1 MNTLLTITHLL
12 NGLLMIVLP
21 AALGIF
27 LTRRFHLGWRIW
39 WIGAA
44 TFVLSQVGHIPFN
57 YVLTLLFQR
66 GVLPTPPLDWQ
77 LPFNALVLG
86 LSSGLWEEWFR
97 YIAYRWWARDA
108 RSWKSGLLLG
118 AGHGGAEAII
128 LGILVLLAFV
138 NMSISRGMDLTTLV
152 PAEQLALAQQQV
164 EAYWSATW
172 YDSLL
177 GALERVFAIMF
188 HLSAS
193 LLVLQAFLRK
203 NIAWVWL
210 SVGWHALINAVA
222 VYTAGTGSVYLTELL
237 IGILS
242 VAGLSIAL
250 LTLRRGLP
258 EDEILLPEEPA
269 APSQPIPLPPA
280 DLPETSEN
288 LEDTR
293 YN

>member
-1 MNTLLTITHLL
+1 MIPLLTITHLL

-39 WIGAA
+39 WIGAG

-66 GVLPTPPLDWQ
+66 GVLPAPPAEWQ

-86 LSSGLWEEWFR
+86 LSAGLWEEWFR
-97 YIAYRWWARDA
+97 YIAYRWWAREA
-108 RSWKSGLLLG
+108 RDWKSGLLLG

-128 LGILVLLAFV
+128 LGILVLLALV
-138 NMSISRGMDLTTLV
+138 NMSIARGMDLSTQV

-164 EAYWSATW
+164 QAYWSAEW
-172 YDSLL
+172 YETLI
-177 GALERVFAIMF
+177 GALERAFAILF

-193 LLVLQAFLRK
+193 LLVLQAFIRK

-210 SVGWHALINAVA
+210 SVGWHTLINAAA
-222 VYTAGTGSVYLTELL
+222 VYTINAGNMYLTELL

-242 VAGLSIAL
+242 TAGLSITL

-258 EDEILLPEEPA
+258 ENDSQPPEEPEV
-269 APSQPIPLPPA
+269 PSPLVPPLPA
-280 DLPETSEN
+280 DLPETPKN